1 MKNILKETLVTRAVA
16 FAARAHDGQF
26 RKGTDVPYIFHPME
40 VAAITAGMTKDT
52 RVIAAAV
59 LHDTVED
66 TGATAKQIKKRFGP
80 RVAELVAAESENKR
94 RDQRAEDSWPVR
106 KWETIEHLE
115 HCTDRD
121 VKILALA
128 DKLSNLR
135 AIYRDY
141 DNVGDKLWDRFNQ
154 KDPTMIGRYYVSFV
168 GACEELKE
176 EPAMQEY
183 REILRRM
190 GWADLPPLDPSVVK

>member
-1 MKNILKETLVTRAVA
+1 
-16 FAARAHDGQF
+16 
-26 RKGTDVPYIFHPME
+26 
-40 VAAITAGMTKDT
+40 MTNDT

-66 TGATAKQIKKRFGP
+66 TDTTRKQIKKRFGP

-94 RDQRAEDSWPVR
+94 EDQKAEDTWQIR
-106 KWETIEHLE
+106 KSETIEHLR
-115 HCTDRD
+115 HCDDKD

-141 DNVGDKLWDRFNQ
+141 KEIGDDLWGRFNQ
-154 KDPTMIGRYYVSFV
+154 KDPAMIGWYYRSFKETC
-168 GACEELKE
+168 AELDGTAAYAEYVELLDKTFGKE
-176 EPAMQEY
+176 
-183 REILRRM
+183 
-190 GWADLPPLDPSVVK
+190 S

>member
-1 MKNILKETLVTRAVA
+1 MKNIMNETLVTRAVA
-16 FAARAHDGQF
+16 FAARAHDGQV
-26 RKGTDVPYIFHPME
+26 RKGTDIPYIVHPME
-40 VAAITAGMTKDT
+40 AAAIAAGMTNDT

-66 TGATAKQIKKRFGP
+66 TDTTRKQIKKRFGP

-94 RDQRAEDSWPVR
+94 EDQEAEKTWLIR
-106 KWETIEHLE
+106 KIETIEHLRK
-115 HCTDRD
+115 CTDID

-141 DNVGDKLWDRFNQ
+141 KANGDDLWNRFNQ
-154 KDPTMIGRYYVSFV
+154 SDPTMIGRYYRSFV
-168 GACEELKE
+168 EVCSGRELETAMEEYKELLAKMNWMGLK
-176 EPAMQEY
+176 
-183 REILRRM
+183 
-190 GWADLPPLDPSVVK
+190 PLDKPDC